1 MSKINVLDENTINLI
16 AAGEVVE
23 KPASVVKELV
33 ENAMDSGADTITI
46 EIKQGGI
53 EFIRI
58 TDNGSGIER
67 DDIKTAFLRHATSKI
82 KDANDLLLVAS
93 MGFRGEALSSISA
106 VAKVELITKTRSD
119 LMGNRYTI
127 EGGREGELE
136 EVGAPN
142 GTTIIV
148 RNLFYNTPARRKF
161 LKSEMAEGNA
171 IGDVVQH
178 LALGRPD
185 ISFKY
190 IVNNKVKLQTTGKS
204 DVKEIIY
211 RIYGKEISDEI
222 IPISYEEDGN
232 TINGYLG
239 TPAINRANRNY
250 ETFFVNNRYI
260 QSSTI
265 SSGIE
270 EGYREYLMQH
280 KFPFCVL
287 HIDMEFTALDVNVHP
302 AKLEV
307 RFNDNTRFQQ
317 FVARAI
323 AHTLKNREMI
333 SKVSFEDEVK
343 TSVVY
348 EKTPEQFESARIT
361 IDDSAMN
368 IIDISRVTADIP
380 KSKQSEDIKSEPVTK
395 EDRFIF
401 SVDFEDD
408 DLELEESNAE
418 ESGFDD
424 SDAKDS
430 DVKESVVK
438 DLSDKDLDIEDLDI
452 EDLDI
457 EDSDILDLDIEDSD
471 VLDLDVEDSDVLDL
485 DVEDSDVEDLDV
497 EDLVVEVSDLE
508 DSETKDLKTEET
520 EGKDL
525 KLDESK
531 NAKPEQLSMFE
542 EDRVLSKEARRRYKL
557 IGHVFDAYWIMEY
570 ADSVYFIDQHAAHE
584 KVNYERIMKRVES
597 EEKLTQYLNPPI
609 VVSLSMAEKTVFS
622 EHEEYFN
629 KLGFECEDFGGN
641 EVALT
646 GIPSELYFNEPRDMF
661 LSILDDLDNSKR
673 TGTPKVIM
681 ERIATMACKASVKG
695 GRKISYEEMQELIDE
710 MLTLDNPYHCPHGRP
725 TIFTM
730 SRYEL
735 EKKFKRIVD

>member
-1 MSKINVLDENTINLI
+1 MGVINVLDDNTINLI

-33 ENAMDSGADTITI
+33 ENAMDSGADAITI

-58 TDNGSGIER
+58 TDNGCGIEK
-67 DDIKTAFLRHATSKI
+67 DDIKKAFLRHATSKI

-106 VAKVELITKTRSD
+106 VAKVELITKTRDS

-127 EGGREGELE
+127 EGGIEGEIE
-136 EVGAPN
+136 EAGAPN

-185 ISFKY
+185 ISFKF
-190 IVNNKVKLQTTGKS
+190 IVNNKVKLQTTGRA

-211 RIYGKEISDEI
+211 RIYGKEISDEV
-222 IPISYEEDGN
+222 IPISYEENGN
-232 TINGYLG
+232 TVNGYLG
-239 TPAINRANRNY
+239 TPAINRANRNF
-250 ETFFVNNRYI
+250 ETYFVNNRYI

-270 EGYREYLMQH
+270 EGYKQYLMQH

-287 HIDMEFTALDVNVHP
+287 HIDMDFTALDVNVHP

-307 RFNDNTRFQQ
+307 RFNDNLRFQE
-317 FVARAI
+317 FITRAI
-323 AHTLKNREMI
+323 AHTLKNNEMI
-333 SKVSFEDEVK
+333 TSFTLENEKASKPIFEK
-343 TSVVY
+343 S
-348 EKTPEQFESARIT
+348 PEQFEVKRTENKTQETSQET
-361 IDDSAMN
+361 IQETKQETSQ
-368 IIDISRVTADIP
+368 IIKDISEEVL
-380 KSKQSEDIKSEPVTK
+380 VTK
-395 EDRFIF
+395 DNRFIF
-401 SVDFEDD
+401 EVDFDDEDEVFDETANAESVAGVTVADKTLVDQSQADNEIESVDIIEFSDNESSSTV
-408 DLELEESNAE
+408 EIPSEEKTLSNDNSPSQE
-418 ESGFDD
+418 IKSF
-424 SDAKDS
+424 
-430 DVKESVVK
+430 
-438 DLSDKDLDIEDLDI
+438 
-452 EDLDI
+452 
-457 EDSDILDLDIEDSD
+457 
-471 VLDLDVEDSDVLDL
+471 
-485 DVEDSDVEDLDV
+485 
-497 EDLVVEVSDLE
+497 
-508 DSETKDLKTEET
+508 
-520 EGKDL
+520 
-525 KLDESK
+525 
-531 NAKPEQLSMFE
+531 KPEQMSMFT

-557 IGHVFDAYWIMEY
+557 IGHVFDTYWLIEY

-584 KVNYERIMKRVES
+584 KVNYERIMKRVEND
-597 EEKLTQYLNPPI
+597 EKLTQYLNPPLI
-609 VVSLSMAEKTVFS
+609 ISLSGAEKTVFAS
-622 EHEEYFN
+622 NMEYFE
-629 KLGFECEDFGGN
+629 KLGFECEEFGGS
-641 EVALT
+641 EIAIT
-646 GIPSELYFNEPRDMF
+646 GIPSELYFNDPKDLF
-661 LSILDDLDNSKR
+661 LDILQELSENKR
-673 TGTPKVIM
+673 NQTPKVIM

-695 GRKISYEEMQELIDE
+695 GRKISVEEMTELIDE

-725 TIFTM
+725 TIFSM

>member
-1 MSKINVLDENTINLI
+1 MGVINVLDDNTINLI

-33 ENAMDSGADTITI
+33 ENAMDSGADAITI

-58 TDNGSGIER
+58 TDNGCGIEK
-67 DDIKTAFLRHATSKI
+67 DDIKKAFLRHATSKI

-106 VAKVELITKTRSD
+106 VAKVELITKTRDS

-127 EGGREGELE
+127 EGGIEGEIE
-136 EVGAPN
+136 EAGAPN

-185 ISFKY
+185 ISFKF
-190 IVNNKVKLQTTGKS
+190 IVNNKVKLQTTGRA

-211 RIYGKEISDEI
+211 RIYGKEISDEV
-222 IPISYEEDGN
+222 IPISYEENGN
-232 TINGYLG
+232 TVNGYLG
-239 TPAINRANRNY
+239 TPAINRANRNF
-250 ETFFVNNRYI
+250 ETYFVNNRYI

-270 EGYREYLMQH
+270 EGYKQYLMQH

-287 HIDMEFTALDVNVHP
+287 HIDMDFTALDVNVHP

-307 RFNDNTRFQQ
+307 RFNDNLRFQE
-317 FVARAI
+317 FITRAI
-323 AHTLKNREMI
+323 AHTLKNNEMI
-333 SKVSFEDEVK
+333 TSFTLEN
-343 TSVVY
+343 
-348 EKTPEQFESARIT
+348 EKAAKPIFEKSPEQFEVKRTENKTQETSQET
-361 IDDSAMN
+361 IQETKKEISHETSQ
-368 IIDISRVTADIP
+368 IIKDISEEV
-380 KSKQSEDIKSEPVTK
+380 PVTK
-395 EDRFIF
+395 DNRFIF
-401 SVDFEDD
+401 EVDFDDED
-408 DLELEESNAE
+408 
-418 ESGFDD
+418 
-424 SDAKDS
+424 
-430 DVKESVVK
+430 
-438 DLSDKDLDIEDLDI
+438 
-452 EDLDI
+452 
-457 EDSDILDLDIEDSD
+457 
-471 VLDLDVEDSDVLDL
+471 
-485 DVEDSDVEDLDV
+485 
-497 EDLVVEVSDLE
+497 EVF
-508 DSETKDLKTEET
+508 
-520 EGKDL
+520 
-525 KLDESK
+525 DESANVERVAGVTVADK
-531 NAKPEQLSMFE
+531 TLVDQSQADNEIESKSFKPEQMSMFT

-557 IGHVFDAYWIMEY
+557 IGHVFDTYWLIEY

-584 KVNYERIMKRVES
+584 KVNYERIMKRVEND
-597 EEKLTQYLNPPI
+597 EKLTQYLNPPLI
-609 VVSLSMAEKTVFS
+609 ISLSGAEKTVFAS
-622 EHEEYFN
+622 NMEYFE
-629 KLGFECEDFGGN
+629 KLGFECEEFGGS
-641 EVALT
+641 EIAIT
-646 GIPSELYFNEPRDMF
+646 GIPSELYFNDPKDMF
-661 LSILDDLDNSKR
+661 LDILQELSENKR
-673 TGTPKVIM
+673 NQTPKVIM

-695 GRKISYEEMQELIDE
+695 GRKISVEEMTELIDE

-725 TIFTM
+725 TIFSM

>member
-1 MSKINVLDENTINLI
+1 MGKINVLDENTINLI

-58 TDNGSGIER
+58 TDNGSGIDK
-67 DDIKTAFLRHATSKI
+67 DDIRTAFLRHATSKI

-106 VAKVELITKTRSD
+106 VAKVELITKTRD
-119 LMGNRYTI
+119 ELMGNRYTI
-127 EGGREGELE
+127 EGGKEVELE

-204 DVKEIIY
+204 DVKEVIY

-232 TINGYLG
+232 SISGFLG

-260 QSSTI
+260 HSSTI

-287 HIDMEFTALDVNVHP
+287 HIDMDFSALDVNVHP

-307 RFNDNTRFQQ
+307 RFNDNTHFQQ
-317 FVARAI
+317 FIARAI
-323 AHTLKNREMI
+323 AHTLRSREMI
-333 SKVSFEDEVK
+333 SAVSFDDNAKKENII
-343 TSVVY
+343 Y
-348 EKTPEQFESARIT
+348 EKTPEQFENVRIT
-361 IDDSAMN
+361 ASDDCASNELGADKNSEISSDYQKISA
-368 IIDISRVTADIP
+368 
-380 KSKQSEDIKSEPVTK
+380 

-401 SVDFEDD
+401 SVDFDDD
-408 DLELEESNAE
+408 DLSDNNVKNESDESDELDEEAPGHNDLEDDKISSEFLNFKSF
-418 ESGFDD
+418 ESEVI
-424 SDAKDS
+424 KDENEFKTKLGNEFETAFETAYETKPDIKS
-430 DVKESVVK
+430 DVK
-438 DLSDKDLDIEDLDI
+438 
-452 EDLDI
+452 
-457 EDSDILDLDIEDSD
+457 
-471 VLDLDVEDSDVLDL
+471 
-485 DVEDSDVEDLDV
+485 
-497 EDLVVEVSDLE
+497 
-508 DSETKDLKTEET
+508 SEF
-520 EGKDL
+520 
-525 KLDESK
+525 
-531 NAKPEQLSMFE
+531 KPMQLSMFE
-542 EDRVLSKEARRRYKL
+542 EDRVLSADARRRYKL
-557 IGHVFDAYWIMEY
+557 IGHVFDTYWIMEY

-609 VVSLSMAEKTVFS
+609 VVSLSMAEKTVF
-622 EHEEYFN
+622 EENKEYFW

-641 EVALT
+641 EIAIT
-646 GIPSELYFNEPRDMF
+646 GIPSELYFNEPKDMF
-661 LSILDDLDNSKR
+661 LSILEDLDSNKR
-673 TGTPKVIM
+673 RETPKVIM

-695 GRKISYEEMQELIDE
+695 GRKISFDEMQELIDE

-725 TIFTM
+725 TIFSI